1 MELWRNTV
9 DKHRI
14 TSAISRSNTDV
25 REQYGH
31 LYRRDGGEHTKKK
44 LTAFTGSFQVSQM
57 K

>member
-1 MELWRNTV
+1 MWRNTV